1 MANKKISELVELTT
15 PSSSDLLPIVSGA
28 ETKKITVGNLIG
40 DKYVRTTRF
49 AIISSGTSGTITLPA
64 NSQVVLDD
72 FGGTVD
78 AVVSTVTGGF
88 PTTIPAKT
96 GTTVVATTFTSLG
109 AWSLSSTPSAYPVAI
124 IYRVRQ
130 KLLDFDSTASNIW
143 GPSNNEIV
151 TKADIGLGS
160 VDNTTDLAKPIST
173 ATATALNGKE
183 ATANKAIDLTSP
195 NNTKYPTTLAVSTAL
210 GFKQNVIGY
219 TPENDANK
227 VTDIALGVTHTQYPS
242 ALAVYNLATFR
253 APFYH
258 IKDIRFNTC
267 GPGLSGETVVLF
279 YERQPFLEKNGS
291 LVIHSIV
298 CRREPGNDK
307 IFFRLRISNNDVYAT
322 STVIATCQIDASNK
336 ISNMQR
342 TFTNNGSNLYG
353 VEFNYSLNTDMIQHP
368 LYDQVGFTWDQPYY
382 FWVTVEIPD
391 SSDSCEIGG
400 IKIGV

>member
-109 AWSLSSTPSAYPVAI
+109 AWSLSSTPSAYPIAI

-210 GFKQNVIGY
+210 SFKQGLIGY

-227 VTDIALGVTHTQYPS
+227 VTDIYSTSTHTQYPS
-242 ALAVYNLATFR
+242 ALAVYNLATKQ

-258 IKDIRFNTC
+258 IKDIRFNGC
-267 GPGLSGETVVLF
+267 GPGLSGETPILF
-279 YERQPFLEKNGS
+279 YERQPFLEKNDS
-291 LVIHSIV
+291 LVVHSIV

-322 STVIATCQIDASNK
+322 STVIATCQISSSDR

-342 TFTNNGSNLYG
+342 TFTNDGSNLYG
-353 VEFNYSLNTDMIQHP
+353 VEFAYSLNTDMIQHP
-368 LYDQVGFTWDQPYY
+368 LFDQVSFTYDQPYY

-391 SSDSCEIGG
+391 SFDSCEIGG